1 MKCILSVVNISS
13 QTLHSNWLFVY
24 FADLM
29 YREFLIIGFKI
40 NILLIIYLKQRVSLY
55 IYCVHLYTVFIV
67 VCVHYVYFRCI
78 VISVNFVVKVTKNG
92 FD

>member
-1 MKCILSVVNISS
+1 
-13 QTLHSNWLFVY
+13 
-24 FADLM
+24 M